1 MDIDEYLSS
10 PGALSVTQLRERL
23 QSLGYEVKSNAQ
35 IRQWRHQYAGR
46 GPNDENCTGLEL
58 ATSGA
63 ITREELRPN
72 NWHRIWPELQGR
84 NSGIAASDD
93 VQPPAGAGRRKK
105 QK

>member
-1 MDIDEYLSS
+1 M
-10 PGALSVTQLRERL
+10 

-58 ATSGA
+58 ATDGA

-72 NWHRIWPELQGR
+72 NWHRIWPEIRGRRQGAE
-84 NSGIAASDD
+84 STDD
-93 VQPPAGAGRRKK
+93 VQSPVGAVRRKK
-105 QK
+105 RK